1 MRLRRRF
8 EIWGRGIGVFGGV
21 QGVVMVWA
29 GLGMRVKLAA
39 GVYGLRNSG
48 RDGAGAGFQ
57 SCPGADSGCWGLG

>member
-1 MRLRRRF
+1 MF
-8 EIWGRGIGVFGGV
+8 FGGV

-39 GVYGLRNSG
+39 GVSGLRNSG

>member
-1 MRLRRRF
+1 MF
-8 EIWGRGIGVFGGV
+8 FGGV

-48 RDGAGAGFQ
+48 REGAGAGFQ
-57 SCPGADSGCWGLG
+57 SCSGADSGCWVKRW